1 MPQKGEWMKIKIQK
15 DQLVTEPK
23 YKICMQYKYN
33 EYEEK
38 K

>member
-1 MPQKGEWMKIKIQK
+1 MPQKGEWRKIKIQK

-23 YKICMQYKYN
+23 YKICMYKYN
-33 EYEEK
+33 EDEEK